1 MFATFKISSNAFTFM
16 HLQFIRDECVL
27 IEHQLK
33 FNRIYY
39 INTIIISEAFSRDN
53 NYNYTNKYSNIN
65 NKTVKCEQF
74 YKTDKKTFHLLTIRF
89 GESCVCLS
97 VRMYIDV
104 NVIRLAVF
112 EKAYGCLCCRF

>member
-53 NYNYTNKYSNIN
+53 NNNYYTNKYSNIN
-65 NKTVKCEQF
+65 NNTVKCE
-74 YKTDKKTFHLLTIRF
+74 
-89 GESCVCLS
+89 
-97 VRMYIDV
+97 
-104 NVIRLAVF
+104 
-112 EKAYGCLCCRF
+112 